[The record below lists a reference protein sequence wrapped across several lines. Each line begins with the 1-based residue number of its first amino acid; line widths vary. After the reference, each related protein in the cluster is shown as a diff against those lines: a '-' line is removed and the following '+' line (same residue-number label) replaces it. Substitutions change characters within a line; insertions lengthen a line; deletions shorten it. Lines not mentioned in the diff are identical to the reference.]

1 MNAKSIFLPFSN
13 TFMPEFAVESA
24 RREAS
29 ERSESF
35 SITFAVL
42 ARRAG
47 SGMSTASRSG
57 DVTNLPKTET
67 SGTQQ
72 TRKWTGWLRVDVG
85 GIGLVCLPELLRMF
99 VRRGH
104 KTSQALVNMYVRSWN
119 QLNKPLF
126 NQMLITSLKSADWF
140 RSGVYSWWIS
150 ARWKG
155 NDTWLTLSITFTWNA
170 FKASRAW
177 GSFKGCRMYRNT
189 RQRAQTCCTMR
200 PLYTNMKFPS
210 DCSAALY
217 NVAIQKG

>member
-119 QLNKPLF
+119 QLIF
-126 NQMLITSLKSADWF
+126 A
-140 RSGVYSWWIS
+140 
-150 ARWKG
+150 
-155 NDTWLTLSITFTWNA
+155 
-170 FKASRAW
+170 
-177 GSFKGCRMYRNT
+177 T
-189 RQRAQTCCTMR
+189 RQLNCYLTRCWLLLLNR
-200 PLYTNMKFPS
+200 PTGS
-210 DCSAALY
+210 DPVSTP
-217 NVAIQKG
+217 GE